1 MLFQKNE
8 AIIHDFEIFTGSTK
22 FVSSEQYIV
31 KTIARDGRLLLL
43 VFVKAFPFFVAKK

>member
-31 KTIARDGRLLLL
+31 KTTARDGRLLLL
-43 VFVKAFPFFVAKK
+43 VFLKAFSFLVERK